1 MVGLNSSAIAVL
13 GPVTVTPAQE
23 PLSPKQQLLLGA
35 LALRGGVVPVG
46 LLAELL
52 WRERQPAN
60 PRAALQVHVS
70 KLRRALA
77 PAEAAVRRQG
87 DGYTLVCEQSVLDLA
102 EFERLA
108 RDGIRL
114 AGDDPRR
121 ARVMLADALRLW
133 RGSPLDGLADGTV
146 LDGDVTR
153 LIDTRLAAVHAR
165 IDADLALG
173 HGAEITAELRQ
184 LTQEHPLHE
193 GFWLQL
199 MLALYAVGRA
209 GEALTCY
216 DEARRTLIEE
226 LGADPGPELQ
236 DAYQRILHQDPTLRS
251 GRSAGPSHRDEVP
264 ESPADLRSVAV
275 LPFDVTGGSVA
286 AGPLAAGLHA
296 DLLVELAR
304 IPELVVIS
312 RLSVQAFA
320 GTSATPAQVAAEL
333 GVRAVVTGSLQMAGE
348 RFRLA
353 VELLDSATGTHLWA
367 ESYEAELHSRNL
379 LAVQRSLAQDI
390 AGGLSTTLHLED
402 RPPATTASLEAYRLA
417 AEGRMQFGL
426 KTQDGL
432 ARAVDLFR
440 RAVAHD
446 PDYVVSWLGLAEALA
461 MTADYGYGDRPEL
474 LAEAETAVA
483 RCQALRPDLADV
495 HVPRGLIAE
504 GRWDAPTALTEYAEA
519 LRHIPGHADAHSWS
533 AWVSLAVGEVDQ
545 ALSHARRTV
554 RLDPLSAEAVSNLA
568 LSLLAAGDPVGGLAE
583 ARRAAVLSPGYT
595 TARYYEGLALFD
607 QGRFSESVETLTPL
621 GTSHAGGLTT
631 PWAGQAP
638 DAALAIGHVS
648 TGNLAAAREVLDA
661 IDTRAFPVEAG
672 LVHLALGD
680 TDQAHGLFA
689 GPVPPGYGSAMLF
702 HLHFPDLWQRLTA
715 DRRRDL
721 EGRIARA
728 WHVTPP

>member
-1 MVGLNSSAIAVL
+1 MVGRNSSAIAVL

-52 WRERQPAN
+52 WRERQPVN

-87 DGYTLVCEQSVLDLA
+87 DGYTLVCEQSALDLA

-133 RGSPLDGLADGTV
+133 RGSPLGGLADGTV

-153 LIDTRLAAVHAR
+153 LIDTQLAAVHAR

-173 HGAEITAELRQ
+173 HGAEISAELRQ
-184 LTQEHPLHE
+184 LTREHPLHE

-216 DEARRTLIEE
+216 DEARLTLTEA

-251 GRSAGPSHRDEVP
+251 GRSAGPSHRGEAP
-264 ESPADLRSVAV
+264 EPPADLRSVAV
-275 LPFDVTGGSVA
+275 LPFDVTGGGAA

-304 IPELVVIS
+304 IPDLVVIS

-333 GVRAVVTGSLQMAGE
+333 GVRAVVAGSLQMAGE

-379 LAVQRSLAQDI
+379 FAVQRSLAQDI

-426 KTQDGL
+426 KTEDGL
-432 ARAVDLFR
+432 ARAVHLFR

-446 PDYVVSWLGLAEALA
+446 PDYCVSWLGLAEALA

-483 RCQALRPDLADV
+483 RCQSLRPDLAEAW
-495 HVPRGLIAE
+495 VPRGLIAE
-504 GRWDAPTALTEYAEA
+504 GRWDAPTALAEYAEA

-568 LSLLAAGDPVGGLAE
+568 LSLLAAGDPVGCLAE

-621 GTSHAGGLTT
+621 GTTHAGGLTT

-638 DAALAIGHVS
+638 DAALPSGTSRPGTSPRHARSWTRS
-648 TGNLAAAREVLDA
+648 T
-661 IDTRAFPVEAG
+661 
-672 LVHLALGD
+672 
-680 TDQAHGLFA
+680 
-689 GPVPPGYGSAMLF
+689 PVPSPSKPGSSILPSATQTRHTISLPDRSRPATAAPCSSTSTSPTCGSGS
-702 HLHFPDLWQRLTA
+702 PRTA
-715 DRRRDL
+715 AETWRV
-721 EGRIARA
+721 G
-728 WHVTPP
+728 